1 MGHSLMPNSGPPN
14 SHLERKLPSSWRDKG
29 SVEGEF
35 DKPFPWCSASAPG
48 LKLPP
53 ILHHRQPF
61 WARPWNL
68 WPAEAKQR
76 MVNLHPWGQSKCLIA
91 GGKPVCC
98 WHSGQL
104 PGPSIA
110 NNTHCC
116 EADGWRGWRRYGEI
130 WCSCGDWVRSLP
142 PKRTTLKCHI
152 ERWCSAPSPG
162 SKKLS
167 MTEDGRRLQSRRWN
181 RESRKRPRRIL
192 LPMIFCL
199 FNTVKEWLA
208 VSAQDGYWAVHR

>member
-1 MGHSLMPNSGPPN
+1 MDRPIAILSANCHHVEETKDRWKGNLTSLFLNALLQRRDWSC
-14 SHLERKLPSSWRDKG
+14 LPSSIID
-29 SVEGEF
+29 S
-35 DKPFPWCSASAPG
+35 
-48 LKLPP
+48 L
-53 ILHHRQPF
+53 F

-98 WHSGQL
+98 WHSGKL

-162 SKKLS
+162 SKRLS
-167 MTEDGRRLQSRRWN
+167 MTEDGRRLQSRRWSA
-181 RESRKRPRRIL
+181 ESRKRPRQIP
-192 LPMIFCL
+192 LPMILCL